1 MTKNLFIL
9 FFSLLPWLAAAQ
21 DAGADNMR
29 EPRGGEKIRA
39 AHAAYVTQRIGLT
52 SAEAEKFWPVYRE
65 YSEKRRAIRGKMWE
79 ARRSQKSQEE
89 ILQLDLKLKQ
99 EELDLE
105 KEYTGKFGKIIP
117 ADKLV
122 KLRQAELDFRK
133 LLLKQIQQQR
143 RPRR

>member
-1 MTKNLFIL
+1 MTKHLFIL

-21 DAGADNMR
+21 DTEIDTIA
-29 EPRGGEKIRA
+29 EPHGREKIKA
-39 AHAAYVTQRIGLT
+39 AHAAYITQRIGLT

-65 YSEKRRAIRGKMWE
+65 YSEKRRAVRMRMWE
-79 ARRSQKSQEE
+79 ARRSQKNQEE

-99 EELDLE
+99 DELDLE
-105 KEYTGKFGKIIP
+105 KEYTKKFGKIIP
-117 ADKLV
+117 AEKLV

-133 LLLKQIQQQR
+133 LVLKQIQQRR